1 MYVYSCLSSFP
12 AKLTSSTGL
21 VDGQEAQAVSGAHDY
36 DRRAAEAARQ
46 AAEEEAEQAEQAE
59 DADYQNELSPEAPQ
73 PESPEEKTR
82 KRKRMQA
89 IEKIKTSKEFARRK
103 ARRAGEPDDDDD
115 ILADEMIKEKHRPN
129 PGQLA
134 NCEVCGKRFTVTSYS
149 KAGPDG
155 GLLCATCSKKQID
168 GDKKAPV
175 KKRIAGIGR
184 RKNQSK
190 LLDGFATPGSRSLLE
205 TCIKKVADNIDDVEE
220 FGDLPPLVMHRLSQ
234 ILSRNRAVT
243 QRTLDLFLRPEHK
256 ELNIYDCAKLQ
267 TDDFHKI
274 LATMPALTRLNLRFV
289 TAMKDPVFE
298 YLMDRDTKIQ
308 DLHLNSPNLVTDTC
322 WRQLFTKIGPQL
334 QSLKLWNLDS
344 AFDDET
350 AEVMSKNCI
359 NLRRLK
365 LKYLDKLGDKT
376 IEAISTMKTLQH
388 LSLHL
393 TRETK
398 PEPLLQAI
406 AHLGPN
412 LYSLS
417 LESFQ
422 LADDRLVQHIH
433 EHCRE
438 LSKLRIADN
447 AIITDKAMA
456 DLFRGW
462 SNPGLRFVDFSGLRD
477 VDMAN
482 PHGPSEAVGL
492 ASGGFIALMEHSGLK
507 LQNLKVTSCRHISHA
522 AYEEVFAE
530 NKRYPELKSLDL
542 AFNAPVDDYIIQC
555 IFRCCPALK
564 KIVVFGCLKIRDLRV
579 PKGVAVIGTLGAKLT
594 VDGVAQKEIV

>member
-1 MYVYSCLSSFP
+1 MKIAGIDEVGDLFGIE
-12 AKLTSSTGL
+12 LNGL
-21 VDGQEAQAVSGAHDY
+21 VDGQEAQAVSGAHFLASNNISAAQIRDDY

-46 AAEEEAEQAEQAE
+46 AAEQEAEQAEQAE
-59 DADYQNELSPEAPQ
+59 DADYQDEVSPEAPQ

-115 ILADEMIKEKHRPN
+115 ILADEMIKEKHQPN

-134 NCEVCGKRFTVTSYS
+134 NCEVCGKRFT
-149 KAGPDG
+149 
-155 GLLCATCSKKQID
+155 ID
-168 GDKKAPV
+168 GDKKAPA

-190 LLDGFATPGSRSLLE
+190 LLDGFATPGARSLLE
-205 TCIKKVADNIDDVEE
+205 TCIKKAADNIDDVEE

-267 TDDFHKI
+267 TEDFHKI

-322 WRQLFTKIGPQL
+322 WRRLFTKIGPQL

-359 NLRRLK
+359 ILRRLK

-393 TRETK
+393 TRETN

-406 AHLGPN
+406 AQLGPN
-412 LYSLS
+412 LHSLS

-438 LSKLRIADN
+438 LYKLRIADN

-462 SNPGLRFVDFSGLRD
+462 SNPGLRIVDFSGLRD

-492 ASGGFIALMEHSGLK
+492 ASGGFIALMEHSGLR
-507 LQNLKVTSCRHISHA
+507 LENLKVTSCRHISHA

-542 AFNAPVDDYIIQC
+542 AFNAPVDDYIVQC